1 LTQQICNIA
10 SNIIVRPLADLFS
23 DIIRRCKQGD
33 RKAQESVYN
42 LLASK
47 MFAVCLRYCAD
58 YEEARDVLHDGF
70 MTVFT
75 KIGQFHNE
83 GSFEGWARRIF
94 VNHAIEQYRNSA
106 KLTVVTGVDDNDR
119 HFAAPEDEED
129 EWGAYHLTEAELLA
143 MVDEL
148 PPQYKVV
155 FNLYV
160 IDGLSHRDIA
170 EKLGISEGTS
180 RSNLLRA
187 RSILQKQVNDKVESV
202 TFKQQC
208 K

>member
-1 LTQQICNIA
+1 MDKNS
-10 SNIIVRPLADLFS
+10 SNNIVRPLADLFS
-23 DIIRRCKQGD
+23 DIIKRCKQGD

-42 LLASK
+42 LLAGK
-47 MFAVCLRYCAD
+47 MFAVCLRYCPN
-58 YEEARDVLHDGF
+58 YEDARDVLHDGF
-70 MTVFT
+70 VTVFT

-83 GSFEGWARRIF
+83 GSFEGWVRRIF
-94 VNHAIEQYRNSA
+94 VNHAIEHYRNKTKSA
-106 KLTVVTGVDDNDR
+106 IVSGIDDND
-119 HFAAPEDEED
+119 HYYATPEADD
-129 EWGAYHLTEAELLA
+129 EWGAYQLTEAEILA

-160 IDGLSHRDIA
+160 IEGLSHRDIS

-187 RSILQKQVNDKVESV
+187 RSILQKLVNNKIHSM
-202 TFKQQC
+202 TCKKQC